1 MPWYGKSVMP
11 NISQLRQNR
20 LLSAL
25 SQATQKRLLQHM
37 ESVELVLKEMV
48 TKPGDASHMPV
59 SRKPG

>member
-1 MPWYGKSVMP
+1 MP

-25 SQATQKRLLQHM
+25 SPATQKRLLQHM
-37 ESVELVLKEMV
+37 ESVELVLKE
-48 TKPGDASHMPV
+48 TLTIASHMPV